1 MNSVPQ
7 YVLAEMDIAKE
18 VLCKQFEAN
27 YLDARKEVGRGYAN
41 SLFPSVNSRKV
52 PMEAIVV
59 EEKNAPV

>member
-1 MNSVPQ
+1 
-7 YVLAEMDIAKE
+7 MDIAKE